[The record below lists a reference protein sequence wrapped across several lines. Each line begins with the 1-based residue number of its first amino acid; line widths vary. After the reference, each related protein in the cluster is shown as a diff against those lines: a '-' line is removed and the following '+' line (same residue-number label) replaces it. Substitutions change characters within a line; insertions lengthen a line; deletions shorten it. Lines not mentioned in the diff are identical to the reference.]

1 MNIPHNLH
9 NLSVALLAVAASLTS
24 CSDEGAVADP
34 VAEVG
39 DAVLSKTSLMSAI
52 PVSASPSDSAVYAD
66 DFIRS
71 WVYRQVLLQ
80 KAEQYLASETE
91 DIEAAVE
98 EYRSSLIIETY
109 QNKLVEQKFKSN
121 VTEADVEGYYER
133 MKQNFV
139 LREPIIKG
147 LYAVLPAKGREIKDF
162 LKLLT
167 RMDDESSLKVEEYL
181 FTHTKQYKT
190 FFDSWATY
198 NSVRKFFPQEA
209 LPDEPRGLTQSPYI
223 LFEQDGQSFILKVT
237 SAINAGGQS
246 PLDFVKGD
254 ITNILISQQKLE
266 FLSTANRE
274 LYDQAV
280 KAGHI
285 KFHEVND

>member
-1 MNIPHNLH
+1 MLLKQHIWASL
-9 NLSVALLAVAASLTS
+9 LTAVATLTTACSEGSVA
-24 CSDEGAVADP
+24 EDP
-34 VAEVG
+34 VAKVG
-39 DAVLSKTSLMSAI
+39 DVVLSKTALMSAI
-52 PVSASPSDSAVYAD
+52 PVTSSAADSAVYAD

-91 DIEAAVE
+91 DIEAAVD

-109 QNKLVEQKFKSN
+109 QNKLVEQKFVSDIK
-121 VTEADVEGYYER
+121 EDDIEDYYSR

-147 LYAVLPAKGREIKDF
+147 MYAVLTADKRELKDF

-181 FTHTKQYKT
+181 FSHTKQYKT
-190 FFDSWATY
+190 FFDSWVAYT
-198 NSVRKFFPQEA
+198 SVRKFFPQEA
-209 LPDEPRGLTQSPYI
+209 LSDDPRSAAASPYVLFEKDGLTY
-223 LFEQDGQSFILKVT
+223 ILKVT
-237 SAINAGGQS
+237 AAINAGGQA
-246 PLDFVKGD
+246 PLDFVRGD
-254 ITNILISQQKLE
+254 ITNILTSQKKLE

-274 LYDQAV
+274 LYDQAL
-280 KAGHI
+280 KAGRI
-285 KFHEVND
+285 KFYEVND

>member
-1 MNIPHNLH
+1 MLLKIYSWAAIL
-9 NLSVALLAVAASLTS
+9 LSVVATTLTA
-24 CSDEGAVADP
+24 CSESSPTEEP
-34 VAEVG
+34 VAKVG
-39 DAVLSKTSLMSAI
+39 DAILTKTALMSAI
-52 PVSASPSDSAVYAD
+52 PVTASASDSAVYAD

-91 DIEAAVE
+91 DIEAAVD

-109 QNKLVEQKFKSN
+109 QNKLVEQKFESN
-121 VTEADVEGYYER
+121 IKQEDIEDYYSR

-147 LYAVLPAKGREIKDF
+147 MYAVLTADKRELKDF

-167 RMDDESSLKVEEYL
+167 RMDEESSLKVEEYL
-181 FTHTKQYKT
+181 FSHSKQYKT
-190 FFDSWATY
+190 FFDSWVTY
-198 NSVRKFFPQEA
+198 TSVRKFFPQEA
-209 LPDEPRGLTQSPYI
+209 LADDPRSAASQPYV
-223 LFEQDGQSFILKVT
+223 LFEKDGQTYVLKVT
-237 SAINAGGQS
+237 QAISVGGQA

-254 ITNILISQQKLE
+254 ITNILISQRKLE

-274 LYDQAV
+274 LYDQALN
-280 KAGHI
+280 AGRI
-285 KFHEVND
+285 KFYEGND